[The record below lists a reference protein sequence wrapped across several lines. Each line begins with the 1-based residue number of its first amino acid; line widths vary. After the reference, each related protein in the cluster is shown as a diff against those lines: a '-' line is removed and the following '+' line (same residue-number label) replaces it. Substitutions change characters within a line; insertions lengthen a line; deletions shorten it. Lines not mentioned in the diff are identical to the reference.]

1 MQPGKPIAA
10 AGDAS
15 NDSKKFIEVGKY
27 ILFDSNVN
35 NDTLNTAY
43 NSENHN
49 FYTWKVSRRS
59 LVPQVSSGCH
69 GN

>member
-1 MQPGKPIAA
+1 MQQPRLNELT
-10 AGDAS
+10 

-43 NSENHN
+43 NSENHC
-49 FYTWKVSRRS
+49 FYTWKVSILS
-59 LVPQVSSGCH
+59 FVNLINPES
-69 GN
+69 